1 MASRKSSQAYCAKK
15 CSSSD
20 QVKEDLRVTR
30 MACAKRCALS
40 STKKVDVKLRKA
52 SSRSA
57 QGFTVDKAPGPVDSG
72 FRIIE

>member
-1 MASRKSSQAYCAKK
+1 MKEH
-15 CSSSD
+15 SSSD

-30 MACAKRCALS
+30 RACEKRCALL

-52 SSRSA
+52 CLRSA
-57 QGFTVDKAPGPVDSG
+57 QGFTIDKAPGPVDSG